1 MFRVSVMR
9 QRAALAAGLLLFSAA
24 ALGDSTTS
32 AQALRIVQ
40 QYRDRVGQMGRWSD
54 QNGTNTFYPAA
65 ARVGYDPNTI
75 LTRLDDWVA
84 ENTHPNMFIHTGGG
98 GVEGLNTVP
107 ATLSEMFVQSFM
119 GKVRV
124 FADWPAN
131 SDAKFGDL
139 LAYGN
144 FRVSSDIR
152 GNVVQYVRFV
162 SLGGRSLTFHNP
174 WPGQTLALY
183 RNGTASGTLTG
194 TDITLSTSTSEVIHV
209 APNGTTYD
217 AILSLMANPGPAGRD
232 DSLQGRQPRGSAETL
247 P

>member
-65 ARVGYDPNTI
+65 ARVG
-75 LTRLDDWVA
+75 
-84 ENTHPNMFIHTGGG
+84 
-98 GVEGLNTVP
+98 
-107 ATLSEMFVQSFM
+107 
-119 GKVRV
+119 
-124 FADWPAN
+124 
-131 SDAKFGDL
+131 
-139 LAYGN
+139 
-144 FRVSSDIR
+144 
-152 GNVVQYVRFV
+152 
-162 SLGGRSLTFHNP
+162 
-174 WPGQTLALY
+174 
-183 RNGTASGTLTG
+183 LTG
-194 TDITLSTSTSEVIHV
+194 TDITLSTSTNEVIHV

-217 AILSLMANPGPAGRD
+217 AILSLMANPGPAGWD

>member
-1 MFRVSVMR
+1 MFRVSVRR

-84 ENTHPNMFIHTGGG
+84 
-98 GVEGLNTVP
+98 
-107 ATLSEMFVQSFM
+107 
-119 GKVRV
+119 
-124 FADWPAN
+124 
-131 SDAKFGDL
+131 
-139 LAYGN
+139 
-144 FRVSSDIR
+144 
-152 GNVVQYVRFV
+152 
-162 SLGGRSLTFHNP
+162 
-174 WPGQTLALY
+174 
-183 RNGTASGTLTG
+183 
-194 TDITLSTSTSEVIHV
+194 
-209 APNGTTYD
+209 
-217 AILSLMANPGPAGRD
+217 GPAGRD
-232 DSLQGRQPRGSAETL
+232 ETLQGRQPRGSAETL